1 MLWTNDL
8 MKIEWFQQK
17 KNILNINI
25 YKTAWEVIDKVIT
38 YIFIY
43 KYIYTHTV
51 YITIF
56 TYVLN
61 YIHDYK
67 NVENL
72 INYWYHNYL
81 PYLIQKPDLKV
92 KLIHDRHIHD
102 LILKFYVFLLGV
114 ISLTS
119 DKLMPVPCMSDRKNK
134 ESEYNF
140 RI

>member
-1 MLWTNDL
+1 MIRVFKILKWSAYKCLYLKCFFFAGITQFSLDHWSKALSVPDL
-8 MKIEWFQQK
+8 PIGWSLGPQNLGTSGQGVLYFLTLFQQK

-67 NVENL
+67 NVCSF
-72 INYWYHNYL
+72 YHSCMEQAS
-81 PYLIQKPDLKV
+81 IC
-92 KLIHDRHIHD
+92 
-102 LILKFYVFLLGV
+102 
-114 ISLTS
+114 
-119 DKLMPVPCMSDRKNK
+119 LM
-134 ESEYNF
+134 
-140 RI
+140 